1 MIEIEFYNVKEKI
14 FRGQSQYIVYS
25 SPVVVGMVSPMKGKK
40 KEEIDW
46 SKYTLNQM
54 IAKIKLN
61 FKRSSRRSK
70 NMIYDIARS
79 NTWEWFITLTFN
91 PEKVDS
97 LDYDQCTKSLKNW
110 LDRVRRKCDGDLKY
124 IIIPELHKSGRYH
137 FHGLLSGAYGLAFVD
152 SGHEVNGDII
162 YNIGSYK
169 LGFTTATRVK
179 DTNRV
184 SMYIAKYVTK
194 ELTACT
200 KGKKRYWASRNVEK
214 PLEGHDY
221 VPKEEHTEL
230 HFNLVN
236 QPDFQFAQEKE
247 KASLDGKTGY
257 IRYYEFQEE
266 VMADVQ

>member
-1 MIEIEFYNVKEKI
+1 MIKIEFYNVKEKI
-14 FRGQSQYIVYS
+14 FQGQSQYIVYS
-25 SPVVVGMVSPMKGKK
+25 SPIVTGFVSPLKGKK
-40 KEEIDW
+40 QMIDW
-46 SKYTLNQM
+46 SKLTLQQ
-54 IAKIKLN
+54 IITRIRAN

-70 NMIYDIARS
+70 SVIYDIARS
-79 NTWEWFITLTFN
+79 NTWEWFITLTFD
-91 PEKVDS
+91 PEKVNS
-97 LDYDQCTKSLKNW
+97 FDYDECSKGLKNW

-137 FHGLLSGAYGLAFVD
+137 FHGLLSGAYGLEFVD
-152 SGHEVNGDII
+152 SGHETNGDII

-169 LGFTTATRVK
+169 LGFTTATQVK

-200 KGKKRYWASRNVEK
+200 KGKKRYWASRNCEK
-214 PLEGHDY
+214 PVVNQGYIE
-221 VPKEEHTEL
+221 KAEHTDL

-247 KASLDGKTGY
+247 KTSPDGKVGY
-257 IRYYEFQEE
+257 IRYYEFQENME
-266 VMADVQ
+266 EMKA